1 MNRHAFLEL
10 SGATCRLVAGALCWC
25 LSLAGAQA
33 QAPVEDLS
41 SRDQA
46 VQRSQLKTGAAYR
59 ELQQAQHEAKLAEQ
73 DFLNA
78 QEAHRTAQKQA
89 DETKKQLDAASKER
103 AAAKAREARARK
115 AYDEA
120 LGSVDKAFQKPP
132 AK

>member
-1 MNRHAFLEL
+1 MNRHAFPDLR
-10 SGATCRLVAGALCWC
+10 GAACRLVAGALCWGLC
-25 LSLAGAQA
+25 LAGAQG

-59 ELQQAQHEAKLAEQ
+59 ELQQAQHDAKLAEQ

-78 QEAHRTAQKQA
+78 QEAHHAARKQA
-89 DETKKQLDAASKER
+89 DEMKKQLDAASKER
-103 AAAKAREARARK
+103 ALAKAREARARK
-115 AYDEA
+115 AYDAA
-120 LGSVDKAFQKPP
+120 LGGVDKAFEKPP